1 MKKKRVAVFSYINGL
16 IGLLDGLRWPQCRIG
31 YQQRDTMNE
40 YRLKIYFYQNC
51 SNEYDAEEFNRS
63 ANYRQ
68 KY

>member
-31 YQQRDTMNE
+31 YQRDTMHE
-40 YRLKIYFYQNC
+40 YRLKDLLSPKLFKRI
-51 SNEYDAEEFNRS
+51 YDAEEFNRS